1 MDLPTVLAYACL
13 ILGTGIMFAP
23 VLWIVLSSFKG
34 LNEIYRFPP
43 TFFPE
48 TWITTNYTEALQRFP
63 FIRYLVNSV
72 TVTVVATLLTLT
84 INSMAAFALSKY
96 VFRGREAIFL
106 IILGT
111 LMIPLQ
117 VIMLPVYLVI
127 AKLGMANT
135 LLGIIIPPSA
145 TPTGVFLLRQ
155 YMLTIPDELLEAAR
169 IDGAGE
175 FRVYWQVVLPLT
187 VPALTVLTVFSIMWR
202 WNDFLWP
209 LIVINQDRL
218 FTLQLGLARFRGEL
232 VTDWNYVLAMTVLSI
247 LPITLVFAFLQRYL
261 VSGIATTGLKG

>member
-1 MDLPTVLAYACL
+1 TLA
-13 ILGTGIMFAP
+13 
-23 VLWIVLSSFKG
+23 
-34 LNEIYRFPP
+34 
-43 TFFPE
+43 
-48 TWITTNYTEALQRFP
+48 
-63 FIRYLVNSV
+63 
-72 TVTVVATLLTLT
+72 

-96 VFRGREAIFL
+96 RFPGRDAIFL
-106 IILGT
+106 VILGT

-127 AKLGMANT
+127 AQLGMANS

-155 YMLTIPDELLEAAR
+155 YMLTIPDELIEAAR

-175 FRVYWQVVLPLT
+175 FRIYWQVVLPLT
-187 VPALTVLTVFSIMWR
+187 RPALAVLTVFSIMWR

-209 LIVINQDRL
+209 LIVINQDRW

-232 VTDWNYVLAMTVLSI
+232 VTDWHYVLAMTVLSI
-247 LPITLVFAFLQRYL
+247 IPITLVFAVLQRYL